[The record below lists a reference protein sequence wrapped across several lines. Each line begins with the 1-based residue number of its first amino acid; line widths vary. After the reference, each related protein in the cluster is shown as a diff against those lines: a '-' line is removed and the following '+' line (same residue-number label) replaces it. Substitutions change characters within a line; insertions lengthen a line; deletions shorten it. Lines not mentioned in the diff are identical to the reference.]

1 MGVLHHGDFW
11 PGNIFVGERLQVID
25 FEGARA
31 GLPYED
37 VAYFVIQLQLF
48 LNYPLLRER
57 RRQAVWVFLDGY
69 LAGERLDEPAYRI
82 ARISKALQIL
92 GRVGGTRPAGFMAR
106 RRSAA
111 LCRVVAEA
119 CA

>member
-1 MGVLHHGDFW
+1 
-11 PGNIFVGERLQVID
+11 VGERLQVID

-48 LNYPLLRER
+48 MNYPLLHER
-57 RRQAVWVFLDGY
+57 RRQAVSVFLDGY
-69 LAGERLDEPAYRI
+69 LDGERLDAPAYRM

-92 GRVGGTRPAGFMAR
+92 GRVGEARPAGLVAR
-106 RRSAA
+106 RRYAA
-111 LCRVVAEA
+111 LCGMVAEA